1 MKDFKAIFN
10 TYSGKIKKSVGLK
23 KEFGDKFIHGGYEKN
38 TGWYYERM
46 FFSKIS
52 SLNFLNE
59 YLSKRNFSSVLE
71 IGCSTGLLPKF
82 MYEIFNNS
90 EYTGLDL
97 SEKSLTYA
105 KKNYSAG
112 NFIQGDFLKMELM
125 EKFELILSLDV
136 IDHVY
141 DPDAF
146 LKKII
151 KKTKKFGFIRAY
163 RGYFEEIDEH
173 VMEYRANEGIYL
185 NDLSI
190 KKIRSILEENNIT
203 NYQLLKQS
211 SREKK
216 FFDSDLGRK
225 WKRSDMDERKKILD
239 FTGFTNEV
247 LEKLPI
253 SFETSDNFIKKSKN
267 KISSSFLDLPKS
279 YDEMGKPHLIIIFEK

>member
-97 SEKSLTYA
+97 SEKSLTLEFSVLSRLSFTKEA
-105 KKNYSAG
+105 LLKSNLLISAH
-112 NFIQGDFLKMELM
+112 LT
-125 EKFELILSLDV
+125 LILQVQML
-136 IDHVY
+136 
-141 DPDAF
+141 
-146 LKKII
+146 
-151 KKTKKFGFIRAY
+151 
-163 RGYFEEIDEH
+163 
-173 VMEYRANEGIYL
+173 
-185 NDLSI
+185 
-190 KKIRSILEENNIT
+190 
-203 NYQLLKQS
+203 
-211 SREKK
+211 
-216 FFDSDLGRK
+216 
-225 WKRSDMDERKKILD
+225 
-239 FTGFTNEV
+239 
-247 LEKLPI
+247 
-253 SFETSDNFIKKSKN
+253 
-267 KISSSFLDLPKS
+267 
-279 YDEMGKPHLIIIFEK
+279 